1 MDTENQIKPKRKSK
15 EVVVDRQISKLTKEL
30 KIIHKSYSVNGS
42 KHLIFENIPTE
53 LLIDDTTEKGRRVL
67 ASIYP
72 DTHEVYLVRYHKPG
86 EQSFP
91 YGGIKIYNKTL
102 DEQKYVYPE
111 CVVKHKNSEFFNRMS
126 EYDKL

>member
-1 MDTENQIKPKRKSK
+1 MDTEDQIKPKRKSK
-15 EVVVDRQISKLTKEL
+15 EVIIDRQISKLTKEL
-30 KIIHKSYSVNGS
+30 KLSYKIYSVNGS
-42 KHLIFENIPTE
+42 KHLIYENIPSE
-53 LLIDDTTEKGRRVL
+53 LTIDDTTEKGRRVL

-72 DTHEVYLVRYHKPG
+72 ESHEVFLVKYHKPG

-91 YGGIKIYNKTL
+91 HGGIKIYNKTL

-111 CVVKHKNSEFFNRMS
+111 CVVKHKNTEFYNRLS